1 MAAQFSTLSSAISAA
16 LVEQSGRAALT
27 FENISEL
34 AELARGVNEEII
46 TFLADQSAIPDER
59 IYVTVQLLRA
69 SFDHARALLFLVQTN
84 PRDMGAPSLALHRA
98 QVESFLRA
106 LFFGFI
112 ADQEQLNDFLEN
124 DAGVR
129 TRTEKGKWRNIG
141 VIELAEIVE
150 PRINELADEDIDNP
164 EKLSRMVQNAWDPLC
179 GFVHGGKAI
188 RACYIDTHGQIGC
201 DLPPAVLFQVV
212 CNCFAL
218 TNFGF
223 LSALARI
230 YDLPGIQ
237 QGSSL
242 SHAME
247 RFIERQRRLV
257 ILDR

>member
-1 MAAQFSTLSSAISAA
+1 MAAQSSTLSSAISAA
-16 LVEQSGRAALT
+16 LVGQKARASLT

-46 TFLADQSAIPDER
+46 TFLADQSAISDER
-59 IYVTVQLLRA
+59 PYVTVQLLRA

-84 PRDMGAPSLALHRA
+84 PRDTGAPSLALHRA
-98 QVESFLRA
+98 QLESFLRA

-112 ADQEQLNDFLEN
+112 ADHEQVNDFLEN
-124 DAGVR
+124 AAGVR
-129 TRTEKGKWRNIG
+129 TRTEKGKWRNVG
-141 VIELAEIVE
+141 VIELAELVE
-150 PRINELADEDIDNP
+150 PRINELADEAVDNP
-164 EKLSRMVQNAWDPLC
+164 EKLSRMVRNAWDPLC

-188 RACYIDTHGQIGC
+188 RACYRDTHGQIGC

-212 CNCFAL
+212 CNCFAV

-237 QGSSL
+237 QESSL

-247 RFIERQRRLV
+247 RFIERQRQLV

>member
-1 MAAQFSTLSSAISAA
+1 MAAQSSTLALAISAA
-16 LVEQSGRAALT
+16 LAEQRERSALT
-27 FENISEL
+27 FQHISEL
-34 AELARGVNEEII
+34 AELARGVNEAII
-46 TFLADQSAIPDER
+46 SFLADQSAISDER
-59 IYVTVQLLRA
+59 LYVTVQLLRA

-112 ADQEQLNDFLEN
+112 ADHEQLNDFLEN

-129 TRTEKGKWRNIG
+129 TRTDKGRWRNIG

-150 PRINELADEDIDNP
+150 PRINELSDGEIDNP

-188 RACYIDTHGQIGC
+188 RACYIDTHGEIGC

-212 CNCFAL
+212 CNCFAV

-237 QGSSL
+237 QDSPLSL
-242 SHAME
+242 AIE
-247 RFIERQRRLV
+247 RFIDRQQQLV
-257 ILDR
+257 VLNR